1 MKLNQLISYI
11 EDSAS
16 MILQKEYNDSNAFV
30 AIDSINFTFLD
41 GENTDYLV
49 DIRYS
54 INNIQRTFAITTVAG
69 LPDNLFD
76 MDETEAF
83 AFAVYI
89 TNILIKMTD
98 ALADEELDE
107 LLLKLSTKSNSSGVC

>member
-1 MKLNQLISYI
+1 MGHKHYI
-11 EDSAS
+11 
-16 MILQKEYNDSNAFV
+16 
-30 AIDSINFTFLD
+30 
-41 GENTDYLV
+41 
-49 DIRYS
+49 
-54 INNIQRTFAITTVAG
+54 
-69 LPDNLFD
+69 
-76 MDETEAF
+76 TEAF